1 MQELIWLL
9 LPVAAVSGWLVARR
23 EYRKCLEAE
32 ARSFNPEY
40 FKGLNFLINEQPDKA
55 IDVFVRM
62 LEVDKDT
69 VDIHLALGSLFR
81 RRGEVSRAI
90 RVHQNL
96 IVRSNLSAVQ
106 RGQVLFELAQDYM
119 SAGLLDR
126 AEELCQEIIDSESRH
141 LPALKLLRDIYE
153 QEKEWFRAV
162 DVVRKIETCTGKAE
176 DQLIA
181 QYYCEIADNAQ
192 KKGDIAQAERMLERA
207 IAQDDGCARAM
218 IMQGDLRRDAGDWS
232 GAIQHYQRLEKR
244 APQYLAEVLA
254 SLVKCHEACGQRA
267 ELLGFLKK
275 VIHHHSNVELLLA
288 ASRMIFDL
296 EGESAAANF
305 LGQEISKRPSLHG
318 VNYMLELEMQRQPPV
333 SENYALIKTTL
344 NKLLA
349 AKPVYR
355 CANCG
360 FTGNAM
366 HWSCPS
372 CKRWSSIRSVQER
385 GVIN

>member
-1 MQELIWLL
+1 MQELLWLL
-9 LPVAAVSGWLVARR
+9 LPVAAASGWFVAHR
-23 EYRKCLEAE
+23 EYRKRLEAE
-32 ARSFNPEY
+32 ARSFSPEY

-96 IVRSNLSAVQ
+96 IARSNLSTAQ

-126 AEELCQEIIDSESRH
+126 AEELCQEIIDSENRN

-192 KKGDIAQAERMLERA
+192 KKGDTAQAERMLERA
-207 IAQDDGCARAM
+207 IVQDDSCARAM
-218 IMQGDLRRDAGDWS
+218 IMQGDLRRDVGDWVN
-232 GAIQHYQRLEKR
+232 AIQRYHRLEKR
-244 APQYLAEVLA
+244 APQYLSEVLP
-254 SLVKCHEACGQRA
+254 SLVKCHEASGQRA
-267 ELLGFLKK
+267 ELVGFLKK
-275 VIHHHSNVELLLA
+275 VIQSHVNAELLLV
-288 ASRMIFDL
+288 ASRLIFDL
-296 EGESAAANF
+296 EGEAAAANF
-305 LGQEISKRPSLHG
+305 LGQEISKRPSLRG
-318 VNYMLELEMQRQPPV
+318 VNYMLELEMQRQMPV
-333 SENYALIKTTL
+333 SENYALIKSTL

-349 AKPVYR
+349 DKPVYR

-366 HWSCPS
+366 HWCCPS

-385 GVIN
+385 GVVN